1 MPEELDGPEA
11 RRKEVEARLKAIDAA
26 FDNVFSS
33 PDGQIVL
40 GVLLDDWKFL
50 EEVTGEGMQAL
61 NNYAK
66 FFLMHRVS
74 PRISAQAIE
83 VWRKV
88 TSKEV

>member
-1 MPEELDGPEA
+1 MLEKLSGLET
-11 RRKEVEARLKAIDAA
+11 EARLKVIDEA

-40 GVLLDDWKFL
+40 GVLLDDMCFMD
-50 EEVTGEGMQAL
+50 VVRDEGMQAL

-66 FFLMHRVS
+66 ALLHKLS
-74 PRISAQAIE
+74 PRISDRAVE
-83 VWRKV
+83 TWRRV